1 MYHSNKEV
9 LTIFQDNIPIYIQI
23 CNDIKE
29 QIIRGQLNDSDKLPS
44 IREYSTIYEVTALTI
59 QRAMQQL
66 EQDGIIQSRKGIGSF
81 IIDGSKDRLSQK
93 MIHAQTQEFIKR
105 MKNMGLSNY
114 DISKTLEEELNNE

>member
-1 MYHSNKEV
+1 MYYSDKEV
-9 LTIFQDNIPIYIQI
+9 FIIFQDNIPIYIQI

-29 QIIRGQLNDSDKLPS
+29 QIIRGQLNDGDKLPS

-81 IIDGSKDRLSQK
+81 IIDGSKNRLAQK
-93 MIHAQTQEFIKR
+93 MIHAQTQEFITR
-105 MKNMGLSNY
+105 MKNMGLSNC
-114 DISKTLEEELNNE
+114 DILKTLEEELNHE